1 MNQDSKKTRCE
12 GLIRAVVSKAQ
23 LPCDLLG
30 GEFRLELRGRRE
42 LYICGCRRILKYSE
56 EQMIFHTRAFDVCI
70 DGKNMSCASFHCSGI
85 LVEGLINNIRLENF
99 Q

>member
-56 EQMIFHTRAFDVCI
+56 EEMVIRAKAFDVFI
-70 DGKNMSCASFHCSGI
+70 EGERLVCASYHYSGI
-85 LVEGLINNIRLENF
+85 TVTGLVKNIKLECF
-99 Q
+99 E